1 MNNERVKL
9 LEEFYRNDPNDPF
22 NLYALALE
30 FQAND
35 TFRAANLFETLLK
48 DFPDYLPTYYQAV
61 DFFSNQ
67 NDLPKA
73 MEIAKKGIEKARYA
87 NELKTLGEISSL
99 LEALED

>member
-1 MNNERVKL
+1 MNNERLKL

-35 TFRAANLFETLLK
+35 NFRAANLFETLLK

-67 NDLPKA
+67 NEIQKA
-73 MEIAKKGIEKARYA
+73 MEIAKKGIEKARAA
-87 NELKTLGEISSL
+87 NELKTLGEIRSL